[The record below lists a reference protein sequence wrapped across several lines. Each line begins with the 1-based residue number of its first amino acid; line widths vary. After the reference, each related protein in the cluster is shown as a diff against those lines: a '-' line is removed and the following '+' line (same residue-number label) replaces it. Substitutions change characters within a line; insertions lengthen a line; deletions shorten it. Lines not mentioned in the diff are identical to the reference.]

1 MPRDSLPADQDGYRA
16 DPMVAAPAGAG
27 LPRGQ
32 GRHFL
37 FVCGPFGAFT
47 RTLGR
52 SLRGE
57 GARCSRVILNGGD
70 VFDWG
75 VFHASP
81 YFGPREGFGDWFAA
95 LTERSHVTDVV
106 IYGDSHPYCVE
117 AARVGARRSLTV
129 HVLEQGYFRP
139 FWITLERGGVNG
151 NSSLPRDPRAYL
163 EEARGIPAPAEE
175 WLPPLTPPAAWN
187 LALYHAVLWLA
198 TPAFAQFQLP
208 YQYSLPRQALG
219 HARRYLAQR
228 LFRGRRRRWLA
239 SALNAEGELFLG
251 ILQRPG
257 DSQLRVH
264 SPFPS
269 TAEFVTRVVESFS
282 RHAPASARLLFKS
295 HLLDHGI
302 EPHARSVAT
311 AAAAHGVVGRVLFTD
326 SGDLHAM
333 LPKATGVITV
343 NSTAGLSAVGRGL
356 PTVALGQAVYDMP
369 GLTHQG
375 GLDSFW
381 AAPQAPEPSL
391 YDAFRRVVVGRTQI
405 SGAYAVREGV
415 ERAVP
420 EVTRRLLS

>member
-1 MPRDSLPADQDGYRA
+1 
-16 DPMVAAPAGAG
+16 MVAAPARADSS
-27 LPRGQ
+27 RGQ

-37 FVCGPFGAFT
+37 FVCGPFGSFT

-57 GARCSRVILNGGD
+57 GAQCSRVILNGGD
-70 VFDWG
+70 AFDWG
-75 VFHASP
+75 VSHASP
-81 YFGPREGFGDWFAA
+81 YFGPREGFGDWFAGVM
-95 LTERSHVTDVV
+95 RRDHVTDVV

-117 AARVGARRSLTV
+117 AARVAAGRSLKV

-151 NSSLPRDPRAYL
+151 NSSLPRDPCAYL
-163 EEARGIPAPAEE
+163 EEARGIPAPIEE
-175 WLPPLTPPAAWN
+175 WLPPLTPPAVWN
-187 LALYHAVLWLA
+187 LALYHAVLWLT
-198 TPAFAQFQLP
+198 TPAFARFRLP
-208 YQYSLPRQALG
+208 YQYSLPRQAFG
-219 HARRYLAQR
+219 HARRYLDQR
-228 LFRGRRRRWLA
+228 LFRGRHRRRLA
-239 SALNAEGELFLG
+239 SALDGEGELFLG

-264 SPFPS
+264 SAFPS
-269 TAEFVTRVVESFS
+269 TADFITRVVKSFA

-295 HLLDHGI
+295 HFLDHGI
-302 EPHARSVAT
+302 EPHARSVAL
-311 AAAAHGVVGRVLFTD
+311 AAKVHGVAGRVLFTD

-333 LPKATGVITV
+333 LPMAAGAVTV
-343 NSTAGLSAVGRGL
+343 NSTAGLSAIGRGL
-356 PTVALGQAVYDMP
+356 PTVALGQAIYEMP

-381 AAPQAPEPSL
+381 AAPQAPEPDL

-405 SGAYAVREGV
+405 SGAYAIRQGV

-420 EVTRRLLS
+420 EVTRRLLSQ